1 MFQFEF
7 MEVSVTK
14 MIAHLNTITYLFILK
29 HLDTSLNGSLFN
41 EFVCKLGFFWHEWA
55 FKTLVSLTP
64 THAKKSP
71 IYTRTS

>member
-14 MIAHLNTITYLFILK
+14 IIAHPNTITYLFILK

-41 EFVCKLGFFWHEWA
+41 EFVCKLGFFFGMSGHW
-55 FKTLVSLTP
+55 P